1 MRELRGSFITKDNF
15 SQSLVDE
22 AQVLDELEQIREK
35 KLRELK
41 NQMSTPK
48 IEKPIVVSDRNFD
61 QTVKNYPLIVVD
73 CWAAWCA
80 PCRAIAPIVEELA
93 KEYSGKVVFGKLNVD
108 ENPETA
114 QRFGVMAIPTLLVMK
129 EGKEVDRVVGML
141 PKNQLEAKVITYA
154 VGRPRRHRVLRRTPV
169 SILTA

>member
-1 MRELRGSFITKDNF
+1 
-15 SQSLVDE
+15 
-22 AQVLDELEQIREK
+22 LDELEQIRERK
-35 KLRELK
+35 MRELE

-93 KEYSGKVVFGKLNVD
+93 REYSGRVVFGKLNVD

-114 QRFGVMAIPTLLVMK
+114 QRYGVMAIPTLLVMK
-129 EGKEVDRVVGML
+129 ERKEVDRVVGVL
-141 PKNQLEAKVITYA
+141 PKNQLEAKVNAYA
-154 VGRPRRHRVLRRTPV
+154 
-169 SILTA
+169 

>member
-1 MRELRGSFITKDNF
+1 MRELQGTFITKENF
-15 SQSLVDE
+15 SQPLVDE

-35 KLRELK
+35 KMRELK
-41 NQMSTPK
+41 DQMSIPK

-108 ENPETA
+108 ENPETTE
-114 QRFGVMAIPTLLVMK
+114 RYGVMAIPTLLVMK
-129 EGKEVDRVVGML
+129 EGKEVDRVVGVL
-141 PKNQLEAKVITYA
+141 PKNQLEAKVNSYA
-154 VGRPRRHRVLRRTPV
+154 
-169 SILTA
+169 

>member
-1 MRELRGSFITKDNF
+1 LRVLQGSFITRENF
-15 SQSLVDE
+15 SQTLVDE

-35 KLRELK
+35 RMRELK

-48 IEKPIVVSDRNFD
+48 IEKPIEVSDRNFD

-114 QRFGVMAIPTLLVMK
+114 QRYGVMAIPTLLVMK
-129 EGKEVDRVVGML
+129 EGKEVDRVVGVL
-141 PKNQLEAKVITYA
+141 PKNQLEAKVNAYA
-154 VGRPRRHRVLRRTPV
+154 
-169 SILTA
+169 